1 MVNNCVIN
9 KQGITFIIVL
19 NGRKVAL
26 VFWLYYFLCVL
37 ISSTMIQVFDL
48 NSQANQKKLIRLDI
62 LTKLDSDNRVT

>member
-1 MVNNCVIN
+1 MVNNWVIN